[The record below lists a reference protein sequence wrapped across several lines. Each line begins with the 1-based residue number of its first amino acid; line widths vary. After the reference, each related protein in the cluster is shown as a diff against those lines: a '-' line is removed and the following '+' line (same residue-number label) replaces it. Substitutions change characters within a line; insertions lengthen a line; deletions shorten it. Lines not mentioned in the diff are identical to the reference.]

1 MHYFHITMMELS
13 SSILFSRLEAD
24 IPAATQ
30 IWSVLCSPVI
40 MDTSLVSRTEVSP
53 SLAAELVQT
62 GYL

>member
-1 MHYFHITMMELS
+1 MMELS

-40 MDTSLVSRTEVSP
+40 NWSSLVSWTED
-53 SLAAELVQT
+53 SLQSDAEPVQT